1 MSIIPLSA
9 YCIAA
14 TMRRRRDITAC
25 ARTAADATTKCCKVL
40 PFIAFRYRHS
50 PSDVNVDASC
60 DRNAIPYLLISP
72 KLMALVKL
80 FERELHKCLVPGTHK
95 L

>member
-1 MSIIPLSA
+1 
-9 YCIAA
+9 
-14 TMRRRRDITAC
+14 
-25 ARTAADATTKCCKVL
+25 
-40 PFIAFRYRHS
+40 
-50 PSDVNVDASC
+50 VNVDASC